1 MVEITHA
8 VYQRAKAGYDVSGDA
23 YLIQEYDEEM
33 LICLADG
40 LGSGPAAAEAS
51 HRAIEW
57 VADHYQAP
65 LPQIVQGC
73 HAALRETR
81 GAVMALMRIDTVRQQ
96 LGFVGVGNVEFHAC
110 SAQPMR
116 PISYGGIVGSRL
128 PSLHEF
134 NFTYTLGDLII
145 LHTDGISRRF
155 SLDGLVERMRPTLP
169 QRLVKAITD
178 GYAKRN
184 DDVTLIVVSLASG
197 SETGVKDSQIEVN
210 YGQDTGR

>member
-1 MVEITHA
+1 MVKVEHA
-8 VYQRAKAGYDVSGDA
+8 VYQRAKIGYDISGDA
-23 YLIQEYDEEM
+23 YLIKKYKEGM
-33 LICLADG
+33 LVCLADG

-51 HRAIEW
+51 QAAIDW
-57 VADHYQAP
+57 AAHHDQAP
-65 LPQIVQGC
+65 LPEIMQGC
-73 HAALRETR
+73 HLALRETR

-96 LGFVGVGNVEFHAC
+96 LGFVGVGNVEFHAW

-134 NFTYTLGDLII
+134 NFTYRLGDLVI
-145 LHTDGISRRF
+145 LHTDGVSRRF

-169 QRLVKAITD
+169 QRLVQAITD

-184 DDVTLIVVSLASG
+184 DDVTLIVVSFTS
-197 SETGVKDSQIEVN
+197 
-210 YGQDTGR
+210 